1 MAAFTAC
8 PAISCSIRFSFVPGQ
23 GVRPDF
29 SGTAAAPVVGTAAD
43 RIYEGGKQALSYW
56 ATGTAP
62 ALAIR
67 SLAAVEVA
75 KSKKA
80 WAASGQGLIGAGG
93 EHEGTLNGIAA
104 VQDRGLRGSHAAHGQ
119 DRDALLILHGG
130 EGRHSRWRRGWYGPP
145 RSRRR

>member
-1 MAAFTAC
+1 MRSTNATATMPQIKKRAFITRSMAFRAFFPVMGSFFLSAVPTSAPSMAAFTAC

-80 WAASGQGLIGAGG
+80 WAAS
-93 EHEGTLNGIAA
+93 
-104 VQDRGLRGSHAAHGQ
+104 DRASSVRVANTK
-119 DRDALLILHGG
+119 
-130 EGRHSRWRRGWYGPP
+130 GR
-145 RSRRR
+145 